1 MRRGASLV
9 AIALIAAAAL
19 APAAHAETAWE
30 RLRDRARSWLGGA
43 EDPAAALAR
52 LGGTRVLL
60 RADVDDF
67 RNTILLELR
76 DDVRKLLREA
86 RIPSGGLEMRDGG
99 VEARPREPS
108 DLQRAMAALAAIAGP
123 AHDAV
128 DIREAGDGL
137 IRLVPTDRAIAERLN
152 GPLDQAV
159 EIIRRRLDGLGPAA
173 ASVQRTGP
181 DRILVIAPGLG
192 DPANMV
198 QIIQETAHL
207 EFRLVDMSMTAS
219 DAMRSGAPKESEV
232 LLGFKTGEPYLVYK
246 DSSLGGRDIVDAT
259 AGFDQNGR
267 PDVGFRFSARGAR
280 VFGQLTQ
287 ENVGRPFAIVLNGK
301 VLSAPLIQ
309 TPILGGTGQITGNF
323 TVEDA
328 KRLAVLLRAGALP
341 VKLIVVEQTTVPPAK
356 N

>member
-1 MRRGASLV
+1 MRRGAFLL
-9 AIALIAAAAL
+9 AIALIAAASVVQAQS
-19 APAAHAETAWE
+19 PWE

-43 EDPAAALAR
+43 EEPAAALAR
-52 LGGTRVLL
+52 LGGSRGLL
-60 RADVDDF
+60 RVDIDDF
-67 RNTILLELR
+67 RNTLLLELR

-86 RIPSGGLEMRDGG
+86 RIPWGSLEMRDGG
-99 VEARPREPS
+99 IEVRPREPS
-108 DLQRAMAALAAIAGP
+108 DREHALAALTVTAGV

-152 GPLDQAV
+152 GPLNQAV
-159 EIIRRRLDGLGPAA
+159 EIIRQRLDGVVPAA
-173 ASVQRTGP
+173 ASVQRTGA

-192 DPANMV
+192 DPASMV

-207 EFRLVDMSMTAS
+207 EFRLVDISATAS
-219 DAMRSGAPKESEV
+219 DAMRSGVPASSEV
-232 LLGFKTGEPYLVYK
+232 LFGFKTREPYLTYK
-246 DSSLGGRDIVDAT
+246 QSALGGRDIVDAT

-267 PDVGFRFSARGAR
+267 PDVDFHFSARGAR

-287 ENVGRPFAIVLNGK
+287 ENVGRPLAIVLNGE
-301 VLSAPLIQ
+301 VLSAPVIQ

-323 TVEDA
+323 TVAEA
-328 KRLAVLLRAGALP
+328 KRLALLLRAGALP
-341 VKLIVVEQTTVPPAK
+341 VKLIVVEQTAVPPAK